1 MNYCQHPLSE
11 DFFYMFLA
19 ADPSSLDVPVIQRNP
34 SIPNLAD
41 QIIGRLLEPFW
52 RHGCGKV
59 LCSVCLVEACNGELQ
74 PVFLTRS
81 EFLQHWVQKHL
92 SSFVAV
98 TTFSATRLNSR
109 LYQGHAL
116 YYLVCHSDY
125 SGNLVDSPTQIAT
138 DFSGFQ
144 ASISYSNI
152 LSKAIPKLPSR
163 QEPAPAPIPGPSFH
177 IPADLIFPSTSAAFF
192 SAPFDSQ
199 VCADDEK
206 LLDTKEGDADAD
218 ASTEVASES
227 VLDMDDAALGIC
239 DMDTSDHQE
248 FPTPTEAY
256 LKKPPMSDADAV
268 KMAKKGTKKK

>member
-1 MNYCQHPLSE
+1 
-11 DFFYMFLA
+11 
-19 ADPSSLDVPVIQRNP
+19 
-34 SIPNLAD
+34 
-41 QIIGRLLEPFW
+41 
-52 RHGCGKV
+52 V
-59 LCSVCLVEACNGELQ
+59 LCSVCLVEAYNGELQ
-74 PVFLTRS
+74 PVFLTRN
-81 EFLQHWVQKHL
+81 EFLQHWVKKHL

-116 YYLVCHSDY
+116 YYLARHSDY
-125 SGNLVDSPTQIAT
+125 SGNLMDSPDQISN

-144 ASISYSNI
+144 ACLTHSNI
-152 LSKAIPKLPSR
+152 LSMAIPKPPSR
-163 QEPAPAPIPGPSFH
+163 QEPAPAPTPAPGPSFQ
-177 IPADLIFPSTSAAFF
+177 IPADLIFPSTHVAFF
-192 SAPFDSQ
+192 SAPLDSQ

-227 VLDMDDAALGIC
+227 VLDLDDAALGIC

-256 LKKPPMSDADAV
+256 LKKPPISDADAV